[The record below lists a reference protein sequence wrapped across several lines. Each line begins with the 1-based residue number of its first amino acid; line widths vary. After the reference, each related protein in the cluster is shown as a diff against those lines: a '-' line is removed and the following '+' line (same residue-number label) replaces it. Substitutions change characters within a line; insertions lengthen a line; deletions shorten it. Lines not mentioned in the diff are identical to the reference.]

1 MSSTTT
7 TRAERDVRADAP
19 LDPVPLVRPDWLES
33 HLADPSVRVI
43 EVDVNATAY
52 MSGHLPGAVLWNP
65 YADLKG
71 PDYRPV
77 ADDAIRALFERSGIT
92 PETTVVFY
100 GYAPSLGFWLMKLY
114 RHAEV
119 RILDTSR
126 AVWQEAGRPWTTG
139 TPDVAPSRYPLPEPD
154 GAIRATA
161 ADVRAAIRRAGSTIV
176 DARSAAEY
184 TGERFWPSGTP
195 EPGGRAGRIPS
206 AVNVDASGV
215 FDERG
220 RFRDRDTLAG
230 MFAAVDPGAD
240 VITYCTIGNRG
251 SAEWFALRYLLGHA
265 NARVYD
271 GSWAEWGHDPDTP
284 IA

>member
-7 TRAERDVRADAP
+7 RAAARDVRDAAP
-19 LDPVPLVRPDWLES
+19 LDHVPVVGPDWLES
-33 HLADPSVRVI
+33 HLADPDVRVI

-52 MSGHLPGAVLWNP
+52 TSGHLPGAVLWNP

-77 ADDAIRALFERSGIT
+77 GDDAIRTLFERSGIA
-92 PETTVVFY
+92 PDTTVVLY

-114 RHAEV
+114 RHADV

-126 AVWQEAGRPWTTG
+126 TVWQEAGRPFTTE
-139 TPDVAPSRYPLPEPD
+139 TPEVAQTVYPLPAPD
-154 GAIRATA
+154 DSIRATA
-161 ADVRAAIRRAGSTIV
+161 ADVRAAMGRPGTTIV

-195 EPGGRAGRIPS
+195 EPGGRAGHVPS
-206 AVNVDASGV
+206 AVNVDAAGV

-220 RFRDRDTLAG
+220 RFRDRDTLAA
-230 MFAAVDPGAD
+230 MFAAVDPAAD

-284 IA
+284 IE